1 MKISLHQISP
11 KTGDLEGN
19 YNKIVELYNLSNKEG
34 ADLCI
39 FPELALTGYLA
50 EDLFLQKDFIEEAQN
65 RLENLVK
72 ITKDSCLLI
81 PTIII
86 KDKLYNGVIAAK
98 NGKIIGQ
105 TSKEELPNYGV
116 FDEQRYFAP
125 GKAQIITLNN
135 YKIGVPICEDI
146 WFDSVCND
154 LKDQG
159 AQILIS
165 VNASPFEKEKFNK
178 RTKQVK
184 KIYKNTTTPIIY
196 CNQAMAQD
204 GIILDGK
211 SFCFDGELNMVG
223 KSFEASTASIE
234 LNDGKFQL
242 ENTYPIASNANE
254 DIYKAMVL
262 GTRNYVRDNC
272 FNKVVLGLSG
282 GLDSAMVAAIA
293 VDAIGNSN
301 VSAIMLPS
309 KLTSNESLN
318 DAQKLADSLKI
329 YLKTIS
335 IIDAFNCLSDTLND
349 NSTSDDDSVSLMHQN
364 LQSRIRGTI
373 LMAESN
379 KTGALLLTT
388 GNKSEYATGYATIY
402 GDMNGAFNPIKDL
415 YKTEL
420 FALARYK
427 NIIPESIINKEPSA
441 ELAPEQKDS
450 DSLPPY
456 EILDGILK
464 QHIENGAK
472 REELYGQFDPEVV
485 DRVLK
490 LLKNSEFKRR
500 QSAPGVKISSKN
512 FEKDWRYPLT
522 NWYR

>member
-11 KTGDLEGN
+11 KTGNLEGN
-19 YNKIVELYNLSNKEG
+19 YNKIEELYKLSNKEG
-34 ADLCI
+34 VDLCI

-50 EDLFLQKDFIEEAQN
+50 EDLFLQKDFIEEAQEH
-65 RLENLVK
+65 LENLVK
-72 ITKDSCLLI
+72 ITRDTCLLI

-86 KDKLYNGVIAAK
+86 KDKLYNGVVAAK

-105 TSKEELPNYGV
+105 TSKEKLPNYGV
-116 FDEQRYFAP
+116 FDEQRYFSP
-125 GKAQIITLNN
+125 GKAQVISLNN
-135 YKIGVPICEDI
+135 YKIGIPICEDI

-154 LKDQG
+154 LVEQG

-165 VNASPFEKEKFNK
+165 VNASPFENGKFDK
-178 RTKQVK
+178 RTQQVQ
-184 KIYKNTTTPIIY
+184 KIYKNTATPIIY
-196 CNQAMAQD
+196 CNQVMAQD
-204 GIILDGK
+204 GIVFDGK
-211 SFCFDGELNMVG
+211 SFCYDGELNIIG
-223 KSFEASTASIE
+223 KSFTENSASINLIE
-234 LNDGKFQL
+234 GKFQL
-242 ENTYPIASNANE
+242 ENTYPIASNSNE
-254 DIYKAMVL
+254 DIYQAMVL
-262 GTRNYVRDNC
+262 GTRNYIIDNG

-309 KLTSNESLN
+309 KFTSKESLD

-329 YLKTIS
+329 SLRTIP
-335 IIDAFNCLSDTLND
+335 ITDAFNCLSSTLND
-349 NSTSDDDSVSLMHQN
+349 ASTSDDDSVSLMHQN

-379 KTGALLLTT
+379 RTGALLLTT

-456 EILDGILK
+456 EILDEILK

-472 REELYGQFDPEVV
+472 REELYSQFNPEVV
-485 DRVLK
+485 DLVLK

-522 NWYR
+522 NWYQ